1 MAQHSPS
8 LPSALPPILQDQAL
22 RQWQRLLDLAPVYG
36 DLPAVEQQTLLTLLG
51 LSDFVSDCLIKQ
63 PELLAQTLAS
73 GDLARGE
80 RWPAYQP
87 ELAAL
92 LAEVH
97 DEETLKRV
105 LRQFRRSRMLVIA
118 WRELLGQAEVEE
130 SFIHLTKLADALI
143 CGARDWLYARQCVE
157 LGTPMDGNGDPQ
169 PLLILGMGKLGGGE
183 LNFSSDIDLIFTF
196 PENGYTVGGRRELA
210 NQQFFIKLGQR
221 LINALHQPTQDGQ
234 VFRVDMRLRPFGEA
248 GPLAIS
254 FAAMED
260 YYQHH
265 GRNWERYAMVK
276 ARVLGAQCEQ
286 AQALTELL
294 RPFVFRRYIDFGV
307 IDGLRQMKAMIAA
320 EVRRKG
326 LEGNIKLGS
335 GGIREVE
342 FIAQALQLIRGGR
355 EPALRVRHLPEAL
368 AAIARSGALE
378 ETRCQRLLEAYRFLR
393 RVENI
398 LQEIGDQQT
407 QTLPTE
413 QRDRLRLITAMGLDD
428 WQAFMARL
436 DEEMAAVHQEFVA
449 VVGEEKEAPAHLEQ
463 LWLDLWRTEL
473 DAGELEQLLTAQG
486 VEDPAPLCAALLRF
500 KEEYR
505 RRQVGPQGR
514 IALDWLMPELLRL
527 VVASQAPAR
536 LFERVCA
543 LLTRIFT
550 RSAYLQLL
558 AENPAALRQLVRLCD
573 ASHLVSEQLA
583 RYPIL
588 LDELLDPQHLY
599 HPTPLDQYK
608 PQLRQ
613 FLLRIPEEDVEQQME
628 ALRQFKQVQLLR
640 IVAADI
646 AGALPL
652 MKVSDHLTWLAEA
665 ITEEVVNQAWL
676 QMSERYGVPPEVTAS
691 GQRGFAVVAYG
702 KLGGIELGYGSDLDL
717 VFLHGGDPN
726 RYTDGP
732 KSIDSRQFYLR
743 LAQRILHLFS
753 TRTPSGI
760 LYEIDMRLRPSGDAG
775 LLVSSLAAYEQ
786 YQQNDAWTWEHQALV
801 RARPIYG
808 DDAIQA
814 EFGRVRRAVLAK
826 ERDLP
831 TLAKEVR
838 EMRHKMRDHLLKAG
852 EGEFDLKQS
861 PGGMVD
867 IEFIAQYLVLAH
879 ANGEPDAL
887 TRWSDNVRIFDECV
901 LAGVLSLEQAEGL
914 KQAYLEIRN
923 LGHRLNLSEI
933 SRKVGDDQLL
943 TERGHVLAVWQQL
956 LGE

>member
-1 MAQHSPS
+1 MTLADRH
-8 LPSALPPILQDQAL
+8 
-22 RQWQRLLDLAPVYG
+22 WQRLLHQAPHYGELAKAHR
-36 DLPAVEQQTLLTLLG
+36 DELLTLFA
-51 LSDFVSDCLIKQ
+51 LSDFAAEALIQ
-63 PELLAQTLAS
+63 EPS
-73 GDLARGE
+73 
-80 RWPAYQP
+80 
-87 ELAAL
+87 L
-92 LAEVH
+92 LAELLGSQALRSDNRWQDYGPDLAAQLAELT
-97 DEETLKRV
+97 DEEALKRT
-105 LRQFRRSRMLVIA
+105 LRRFRRSRMLVIA
-118 WRELLGQAEVEE
+118 WRELLRGAEVEE
-130 SFIHLTKLADALI
+130 SFVHLTKLADALI
-143 CGARDWLYARQCVE
+143 CGARDWLYAKQCGE
-157 LGTPMDGNGDPQ
+157 LGTPMDGDGNPQ

-196 PENGYTVGGRRELA
+196 PDNGYTVGGRRELA

-276 ARVLGAQCEQ
+276 ARVLGPQCEH

-326 LEGNIKLGS
+326 LEGNIKLGA

-368 AAIARSGALE
+368 AAIAQSGALDE
-378 ETRCQRLLEAYRFLR
+378 ERCARLLQAYRVLR

-413 QRDRLRLITAMGLDD
+413 ERDRQRLIAATGFAD
-428 WQAFMARL
+428 WDAFMTHL
-436 DEEMAAVHQEFVA
+436 DQEMAIVHQEFVA

-473 DAGELEQLLTAQG
+473 DAAELEKLLTTQG
-486 VEDPAPLCAALLRF
+486 VSDPAPLCAALLRF
-500 KEEYR
+500 KEEYK

-527 VVASQAPAR
+527 VVASREPAR
-536 LFERVCA
+536 LFERVCT

-665 ITEEVVNQAWL
+665 IIEEVVNQAWA
-676 QMSERYGVPPEVTAS
+676 QMSERYGVPPEVAAS
-691 GQRGFAVVAYG
+691 GRRGFAVVAYG

-726 RYTDGP
+726 GYTDGRKP
-732 KSIDSRQFYLR
+732 IDSRQFYLR

-786 YQQNDAWTWEHQALV
+786 YQQSEAWTWEHQALV

-808 DDAIQA
+808 DEGVIADFARI
-814 EFGRVRRAVLAK
+814 RRAVLAK

-879 ANGEPDAL
+879 ACGEPEAL

-901 LAGVLSLEQAEGL
+901 MAGVLTLEQAEGL
-914 KQAYLEIRN
+914 KHAYLEIRN
-923 LGHRLNLSEI
+923 QGHRLNLSEI